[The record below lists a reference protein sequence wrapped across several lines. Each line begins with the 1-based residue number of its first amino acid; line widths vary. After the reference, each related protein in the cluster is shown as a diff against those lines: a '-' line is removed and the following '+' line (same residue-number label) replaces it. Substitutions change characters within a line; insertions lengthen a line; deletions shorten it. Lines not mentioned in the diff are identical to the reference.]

1 MHRFRLAAAL
11 ILGAALVIGPWALR
25 NAIVHQRLILSD
37 TNGGISMWYGVVT
50 SDAEQRAGEAQ
61 LWAIP
66 NLADRQSLALRWTVA
81 KIVQNPVWFV
91 GRMRFK
97 VASLYLLQIRSF
109 AVGDSITIDPR
120 DQLVAM
126 GAGENP
132 LIWSAIADGQYILI
146 MLAAIAGICFAPN
159 WRKLLPIVLWV
170 LFVTFM
176 SAITIGHPRL
186 RLPIVALL
194 IPCAAYGLNLGWRRV
209 RIARSQESGVR
220 SQNAPVEDNPAHPG
234 NPVRDSRNQR
244 IGRVVLMLVGWLMF
258 VALIFSTRYITWVRT
273 WPDLQAAHAAMARS
287 EYNAAQIAF
296 ERARVADP
304 TNALRVIDLAD
315 LAFQRGDH
323 SAALALY
330 GQALKLEDR
339 NLYAHAMR
347 AHTAALLGLNSIV
360 AAEQV
365 ALAGYGRDT
374 NELYDWAW
382 RTFEHPLVMRIVPGD
397 PLALGQFVGFAPA
410 TPDLPSGRW
419 TLGDARIRF
428 AAGCGQVVVRVR
440 GPVGRLATVAIEGSS
455 VQQFVTLDGTVQD
468 VRLASACSGEQA
480 RVERHST
487 TIRIQSPTALLDI
500 ERAPWYGGV
509 AVLEAR
515 IEGQ

>member
-1 MHRFRLAAAL
+1 
-11 ILGAALVIGPWALR
+11 
-25 NAIVHQRLILSD
+25 
-37 TNGGISMWYGVVT
+37 
-50 SDAEQRAGEAQ
+50 
-61 LWAIP
+61 
-66 NLADRQSLALRWTVA
+66 
-81 KIVQNPVWFV
+81 
-91 GRMRFK
+91 MRFK

-132 LIWSAIADGQYILI
+132 LVWSAIADGQYMLI

-159 WRKLLPIVLWV
+159 RRTLLPVLLWV

-209 RIARSQESGVR
+209 RGTTEPTLTPSPSPTGRGVPVGRGEGTRTKNQE
-220 SQNAPVEDNPAHPG
+220 
-234 NPVRDSRNQR
+234 SRNQR
-244 IGRVVLMLVGWLMF
+244 IGRVGLMLVGWLMF
-258 VALIFSTRYITWVRT
+258 AALIFSTRYITWVRT

-287 EYNAAQIAF
+287 EYNTAHTSF
-296 ERARVADP
+296 ERARSADP

-347 AHTAALLGLNSIV
+347 AHIAALLGLSDIA
-360 AAEQV
+360 AAEQI

-382 RTFEHPLVMRIVPGD
+382 RAFEHPLALRVVPGD
-397 PLALGQFVGFAPA
+397 PLALGQYVGFAPA
-410 TPDLPSGRW
+410 TPDLPLGRW
-419 TLGDARIRF
+419 TLGDARIRL
-428 AAGCGQVVVRVR
+428 AAGCGQVVVQVR
-440 GPVGRLATVAIEGSS
+440 GPVGRVATVTIEGST
-455 VQQFVTLDGTVQD
+455 VQQSVTLNGTVQD
-468 VRLASACSGEQA
+468 VRLASPCSGDLA
-480 RVERHST
+480 STERHST
-487 TIRIQSPTALLDI
+487 IIRIHSPTALLDI

-515 IEGQ
+515 IEGR